1 MDAED
6 AEELAFLTK
15 PEKKR
20 RRRQVAPHPT

>member
-6 AEELAFLTK
+6 AEELAFLKK

-20 RRRQVAPHPT
+20 LLRQVAPHPT